1 MDMDNAKA
9 SKRQRRG
16 KGRKERMRHRIEKL
30 MLENKE
36 EKQRTKTLASKNMAL
51 KRPVTATIVHV

>member
-1 MDMDNAKA
+1 MLRLA
-9 SKRQRRG
+9 RG